1 MKLTVI
7 LTLLTTFTVFGG
19 SFAQNSKLNLKIQD
33 RQVKDV
39 LNEIENQSN
48 YTFMYD
54 NRQVDVERHVSLNVE
69 NRSIDDVLSTIFSG
83 TNVTYKFIERHIML
97 VGEDSPTS
105 VNQEFS
111 VKGTVVSGDGEPLP
125 GVTIIVKGTSTG
137 TITDIDGA
145 FALNGIKSSDVL
157 VFSFIGM
164 KTQEIAVGSQ
174 TAFSVVM
181 EDETIGVD
189 EVMVIG
195 YGTTSRKDFTG
206 SVSKVEMEDS
216 PLALTPRTDVSDA
229 LRALVPG
236 MNVSQQQG
244 AGQSPS
250 ILIRGQKS
258 IDSGATSPLIV
269 VDGVIFM
276 GAMRDIDPSTV
287 ESITVLKDATSVSV
301 YGSRAANGVVLI
313 TTKSGSKGKP
323 VINFQSSLGVS
334 EVINQADVLSPEN
347 WIRKV
352 NLLQGLDEDADP
364 TSWMSSFEAENYAAG
379 KTTNWQDLVSRTGV
393 AQNYSLS
400 VSGAN
405 ERSNYY
411 LSASY
416 NDTKGVLKGDDYNR
430 LAISS
435 RLKTDIT
442 DWLQLGGNFN
452 FSFNDYSGPSTYNI
466 YQAIRLTPYG
476 RVYRDEE
483 NGLLEKYPA
492 TEGIYRTNPL
502 WNIESNTIDDHDVYY
517 TTVLAGN
524 ILVKVPW
531 VDGLSVR
538 MDYSQTLRNIERDY
552 FTHEG
557 NFVLEGTSDDR
568 YSSTAM
574 NDLLAKANGYSAR
587 TNTSAYVWNNIL
599 NYKQAF
605 GKHYVD
611 FTGVYTRD
619 SYDYKYKRVDGSDF
633 SGLGNTELGYNGLAY
648 AETQQITSFNNTLK
662 TNVGYLARLNYNY
675 NDTYHLTSSVRR
687 DGASVFGEDSK
698 WGTFYSLGVGW
709 TVSNEEF
716 MKDLEKVDYLKL
728 KFSWGQNGNQSLS
741 PYQTLS
747 TLALGQTGGYSYPFG
762 NTSEV
767 SWGQRVSTLGN
778 TELGW
783 EKTTAMNT
791 GFELTMFKNKVS
803 LNADAYFSKTTNQI
817 FSRSIPVM
825 ANGITS
831 IDATM
836 GQVNNWGLEITLNT
850 TNVQSSDFEWSS
862 SLTYYMNRNKLKE
875 LYGDGNDDISNSLFL
890 GKSLGAI
897 YGYKPE
903 GIVQE
908 SDDEYMTTNG
918 AVAGDVK
925 FYDEEG
931 DGVDSNDRMILGYT
945 PDNFRMSFSN
955 NFKYKNFE
963 IYALISGIFGGN
975 NYYKATN
982 IYAYRTASDVV
993 FDNNFNHGWWTA
1005 ANQSNKYPRIGYTDS
1020 RYAPLQSRSFVR
1032 LQNLSV
1038 SYTFNQLWVKE
1049 LNLKNFRV
1057 FASAT
1062 NLFTITGWEGG
1073 DPETAQTLGS
1083 GYSYGYPLS
1092 STYSLGLSLTF

>member
-1 MKLTVI
+1 
-7 LTLLTTFTVFGG
+7 
-19 SFAQNSKLNLKIQD
+19 
-33 RQVKDV
+33 
-39 LNEIENQSN
+39 
-48 YTFMYD
+48 
-54 NRQVDVERHVSLNVE
+54 
-69 NRSIDDVLSTIFSG
+69 
-83 TNVTYKFIERHIML
+83 
-97 VGEDSPTS
+97 
-105 VNQEFS
+105 
-111 VKGTVVSGDGEPLP
+111 
-125 GVTIIVKGTSTG
+125 
-137 TITDIDGA
+137 
-145 FALNGIKSSDVL
+145 
-157 VFSFIGM
+157 
-164 KTQEIAVGSQ
+164 
-174 TAFSVVM
+174 
-181 EDETIGVD
+181 
-189 EVMVIG
+189 
-195 YGTTSRKDFTG
+195 
-206 SVSKVEMEDS
+206 
-216 PLALTPRTDVSDA
+216 
-229 LRALVPG
+229 
-236 MNVSQQQG
+236 
-244 AGQSPS
+244 
-250 ILIRGQKS
+250 
-258 IDSGATSPLIV
+258 
-269 VDGVIFM
+269 
-276 GAMRDIDPSTV
+276 
-287 ESITVLKDATSVSV
+287 
-301 YGSRAANGVVLI
+301 
-313 TTKSGSKGKP
+313 
-323 VINFQSSLGVS
+323 
-334 EVINQADVLSPEN
+334 
-347 WIRKV
+347 
-352 NLLQGLDEDADP
+352 
-364 TSWMSSFEAENYAAG
+364 MS
-379 KTTNWQDLVSRTGV
+379 
-393 AQNYSLS
+393 
-400 VSGAN
+400 
-405 ERSNYY
+405 
-411 LSASY
+411 
-416 NDTKGVLKGDDYNR
+416 
-430 LAISS
+430 
-435 RLKTDIT
+435 
-442 DWLQLGGNFN
+442 
-452 FSFNDYSGPSTYNI
+452 
-466 YQAIRLTPYG
+466 
-476 RVYRDEE
+476 
-483 NGLLEKYPA
+483 
-492 TEGIYRTNPL
+492 
-502 WNIESNTIDDHDVYY
+502 
-517 TTVLAGN
+517 
-524 ILVKVPW
+524 
-531 VDGLSVR
+531 
-538 MDYSQTLRNIERDY
+538 
-552 FTHEG
+552 
-557 NFVLEGTSDDR
+557 
-568 YSSTAM
+568 
-574 NDLLAKANGYSAR
+574 DLLAKANGYSAR

-648 AETQQITSFNNTLK
+648 AETQQINSFNNTLK

-675 NDTYHLTSSVRR
+675 DDTYHLTSSVRR

-767 SWGQRVSTLGN
+767 SWGQRVSALGN

-791 GFELTMFKNKVS
+791 GFELNMFKNKVS
-803 LNADAYFSKTTNQI
+803 LNTDVYFSKTTNQI

-850 TNVQSSDFEWSS
+850 TNVHSSDFEWSS

-897 YGYKPE
+897 YGYKTD

-925 FYDEEG
+925 FYDKEG
-931 DGVDSNDRMILGYT
+931 DGVDSNDRMILGYS

-963 IYALISGIFGGN
+963 VYALISGIFGGN

-1005 ANQSNKYPRIGYTDS
+1005 ENQSNKYPRIGYTDG